1 MNKQSITKVPVPAYI
16 IVGQINVL
24 LDTLHKI
31 GESVYDWDNPEWNLS
46 KLVYD
51 EETDKFF
58 FRTEEAE

>member
-1 MNKQSITKVPVPAYI
+1 MNKQSITKGSASAYI

-24 LDTLHKI
+24 LDTLRKI
-31 GESVYDWDNPEWNLS
+31 GESVYDWDNPEWHLS